1 MCLLGTTSILM
12 SDGSKKQIK
21 DIKREDHVITNIETK
36 EYKKVVQVTTSVHD
50 GFLIRIPKDLLGNT
64 TDIIMTG
71 GHPIWVND
79 DQNRV
84 YSKNINGVTEVT
96 MKDTF
101 YNLQFEEESV
111 YYAESLKIDSLSPNF
126 RDNKLPKSL
135 YFNKLKHDKRCYIET
150 EDDRRRNKPLMIRFY
165 PMTAEMNQ
173 NKPKYIDIQNMVIQG
188 SKGPT
193 IVPMRGGYG
202 AVLRKKRA

>member
-12 SDGSKKQIK
+12 SDGSTKQIK

-36 EYKKVVQVTTSVHD
+36 EHKKVVQVTTSIHD
-50 GFLIRIPKDLLGNT
+50 GFLICIPKDLLGNT
-64 TDIIMTG
+64 NDIIMTG
-71 GHPIWVND
+71 GHPIWVNSD
-79 DQNRV
+79 KNRV

-96 MKDTF
+96 MKNTF

-111 YYAESLKIDSLSPNF
+111 YYAEGLKIDSLSPNF

-165 PMTAEMNQ
+165 PMTLEMVQ

-188 SKGPT
+188 AKGPT

-202 AVLRKKRA
+202 AVLHKKRT